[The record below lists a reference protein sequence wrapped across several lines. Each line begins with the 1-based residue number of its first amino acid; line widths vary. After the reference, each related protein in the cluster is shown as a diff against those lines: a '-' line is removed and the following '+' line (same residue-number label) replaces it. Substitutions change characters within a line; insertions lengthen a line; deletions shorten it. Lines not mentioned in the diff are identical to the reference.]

1 MKWLHF
7 ICFVEKKKIF
17 FCRLLE
23 KESLEHL
30 MKALKFIADGNTATK
45 VGDTRLSY
53 QYPSSPVVSN
63 NVNQNNSSKSSYD
76 PAAVF
81 FLELMINV
89 TLQNRDRIHYL
100 W

>member
-1 MKWLHF
+1 
-7 ICFVEKKKIF
+7 
-17 FCRLLE
+17 LE
-23 KESLEHL
+23 QESLEYL
-30 MKALKFIADGNTATK
+30 MKALKFIADGKTTIK
-45 VGDTRLSY
+45 VGDTKLY
-53 QYPSSPVVSN
+53 SN
-63 NVNQNNSSKSSYD
+63 NLSRDGSYD